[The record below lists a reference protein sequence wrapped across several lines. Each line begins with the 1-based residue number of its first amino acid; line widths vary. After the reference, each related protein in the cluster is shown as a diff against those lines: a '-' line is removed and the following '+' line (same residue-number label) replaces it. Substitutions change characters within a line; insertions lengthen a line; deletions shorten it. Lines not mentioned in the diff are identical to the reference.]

1 MKLII
6 INFFFSF
13 LSPVSREFKI
23 ALLDNIREAQ
33 TLMSP
38 LTDYLLMKPS
48 CMKQGKT
55 G

>member
-6 INFFFSF
+6 KFFSP
-13 LSPVSREFKI
+13 LTISNLKLLYLTTSVKFKR
-23 ALLDNIREAQ
+23 L
-33 TLMSP
+33 SP
-38 LTDYLLMKPS
+38 LTDYLLMKAS